1 MTAIQLQQEIR
12 QVYLQMKK
20 RAFTNI
26 DDLIER
32 RDELQMKAMQMV
44 ADSGIG
50 GNTALRRM
58 MEIKKQTPIIPE
70 EYQDQYELHSMVLKM
85 RVKYFYDN
93 NLVA

>member
-12 QVYLQMKK
+12 DVYLQMKK
-20 RAFTNI
+20 RAFTDI
-26 DDLIER
+26 DDLIEK

-44 ADSGIG
+44 ADSDIG
-50 GNTALRRM
+50 GNAALRRM
-58 MEIKKQTPIIPE
+58 MEIKKQTPIISD
-70 EYQDQYELHSMVLKM
+70 EYREQYELLSMVRKM

>member
-70 EYQDQYELHSMVLKM
+70 EYQEQYELLSMVRKM